1 MKKEKYHL
9 IDNGTIVLL
18 NSKNSTKSNKLVL
31 VFGYFND
38 LIDEKIQYVGI
49 PVTVTKEDDKIKIVK
64 SDETNN
70 PFIKFEYE
78 DIIIT
83 IGSFSYVTEVQDA
96 LIDELIN
103 YNHSIYG
110 AACPKVRKIGMTMQD
125 AVDEMDYNKALYL
138 AYKFDSCI
146 EAKKW
151 YNEFCDIEKYA
162 SLFDVSTRDIG
173 RLKGAINNWARMTWG
188 IDIKYDSYEKIE
200 LYTNCGA

>member
-18 NSKNSTKSNKLVL
+18 SSKSSTKSNKLVS

-38 LIDEKIQYVGI
+38 LIGGKIQYVGI
-49 PVTVTKEDDKIKIVK
+49 PITITKKDNVINIAKCEE
-64 SDETNN
+64 SNS
-70 PFIKFEYE
+70 PFVKFEYE

-83 IGSFSYVTEVQDA
+83 IGSSSYIAEIQDA
-96 LIDELIN
+96 LINDTYN
-103 YNHSIYG
+103 YSRSIYG
-110 AACPKVRKIGMTMQD
+110 ETYSKIRKIGMTMQD
-125 AVDEMDYNKALYL
+125 AVDEKDYNKALYL

-151 YNEFCDIEKYA
+151 YNEFCDIKKYA
-162 SLFDVSTRDIG
+162 SSFDVSTRDIG
-173 RLKGAINNWARMTWG
+173 RLKGAISNYVRMTWG

-200 LYTNCGA
+200 LYTDSRA

>member
-70 PFIKFEYE
+70 PFIEFEYE

-96 LIDELIN
+96 LIDEVID
-103 YNHSIYG
+103 YSRSIHGELY
-110 AACPKVRKIGMTMQD
+110 PKVRKIGMTMQD
-125 AVDEMDYNKALYL
+125 AVDEKDYDKALYL
-138 AYKFDSCI
+138 AYKFDS
-146 EAKKW
+146 
-151 YNEFCDIEKYA
+151 
-162 SLFDVSTRDIG
+162 
-173 RLKGAINNWARMTWG
+173 
-188 IDIKYDSYEKIE
+188 
-200 LYTNCGA
+200 

>member
-70 PFIKFEYE
+70 PFIEFGHE

-83 IGSFSYVTEVQDA
+83 IGLFSYVTEVQDA
-96 LIDELIN
+96 LIDEVIN

-110 AACPKVRKIGMTMQD
+110 ATCPKVRKIGMTMQD
-125 AVDEMDYNKALYL
+125 AVDEKDYDKALYL
-138 AYKFDSCI
+138 AYKFDNCT

-151 YNEFCDIEKYA
+151 YMEFSDIEKYA
-162 SLFDVSTRDIG
+162 SLFNVSTRSIG

-200 LYTNCGA
+200 LYTNSRA

>member
-18 NSKNSTKSNKLVL
+18 SSKSSTKSNKLVS

-38 LIDEKIQYVGI
+38 LIGGKIQYVGI
-49 PVTVTKEDDKIKIVK
+49 PITIIKKDNVINIAKCEESNSLFV
-64 SDETNN
+64 
-70 PFIKFEYE
+70 KFEYE

-83 IGSFSYVTEVQDA
+83 IGSSSYITEMQDA
-96 LIDELIN
+96 LINDAYN
-103 YNHSIYG
+103 YSRSIYG
-110 AACPKVRKIGMTMQD
+110 ETYSKIRKIGMTMQD
-125 AVDEMDYNKALYL
+125 AVDERDYDKALYL
-138 AYKFDSCI
+138 AYKFNSCI

-151 YNEFCDIEKYA
+151 YNEFCDIKKYA

-200 LYTNCGA
+200 LYTDSRA